1 VAGGGHIDIIEA
13 DGNWALATRGRLM
26 VTVWRTGV
34 TLARVN
40 AVDTT
45 IRALVPRVGKS
56 GYGAITV
63 LEPGIALGMPE
74 EARDASTALQKRWD
88 GHMKCSGYLVEGSG
102 FLPAAVRTMT
112 AGMALFTR
120 SKAQIKVFP
129 DTPTISEWIAPFVG
143 LEPREVARTLMDVRG
158 AGVDRPLTQTGS

>member
-1 VAGGGHIDIIEA
+1 MTGHIDIVEA
-13 DGNWALATRGRLM
+13 NESWALAIRGRL
-26 VTVWRTGV
+26 VITVWRRDV

-45 IRALVPRVGKS
+45 LRGLVPRCGRT

-63 LEPGIALGMPE
+63 LEPEISLRMPE
-74 EARDASTALQKRWD
+74 DARAASTKLQQRWD
-88 GHMKCSGYLVEGSG
+88 EHMRCSGYLVEGTG

-120 SKAQIKVFP
+120 SKAPIRVFGDGP
-129 DTPTISEWIAPFVG
+129 ALAEWIAPHVG
-143 LEPREVARTLMDVRG
+143 LEALEVARTLMDVRG
-158 AGVDRPLTQTGS
+158 AGFDRGR